1 MGIFDDHF
9 KLDPLDRALDVNL
22 DGEVNDYDYFLIEE
36 RLREEQESIEADR
49 KRSEEIDREKEE
61 RRRLK
66 EEKPFDLDTFL
77 AENKGKSQPAEKTT
91 EPVPTP
97 EASGGW
103 GSCLL
108 YLLFFLIGGGVIAAF
123 LISLF
128 GL

>member
-22 DGEVNDYDYFLIEE
+22 DGEVNDYDYYLIEE
-36 RLREEQESIEADR
+36 KLREEQESVEADR
-49 KRSEEIDREKEE
+49 ERLDEIDRGIEE

-77 AENKGKSQPAEKTT
+77 AENRGKSQSAEKTT
-91 EPVPTP
+91 KPAQPA
-97 EASGGW
+97 ASGGW
-103 GSCLL
+103 GACLL
-108 YLLFFLIGGGVIAAF
+108 YILFFLIGGGVIAAL